1 MQPVSCGAPAARF
14 EDIELLWQA
23 LCDEAEAADQEIY
36 QCLYAGGASAR
47 EAGARLARARR
58 RCSLV
63 QCEML
68 RFLDAVDQ
76 TEP

>member
-1 MQPVSCGAPAARF
+1 MQPLSRGAPAARF
-14 EDIELLWQA
+14 EDIELLWQV
-23 LCDEAEAADQEIY
+23 LCDEAEAADEEIY
-36 QCLYAGGASAR
+36 RCLCAGGVSAR
-47 EAGARLARARR
+47 ETRDRLAQARR